1 MAEEKSEIFDEILT
15 TAEAAKYLKLSEQ
28 VVRKLD
34 IPKMREGQI
43 VRYRKKDLEAWVEAR
58 MQPVPEE
65 SAEA

>member
-28 VVRKLD
+28 VVRRLD
-34 IPKMREGQI
+34 IPKMRKGQI

-58 MQPVPEE
+58 MQTVPEE
-65 SAEA
+65 SPEA

>member
-65 SAEA
+65 SPEA

>member
-65 SAEA
+65 NPEA

>member
-15 TAEAAKYLKLSEQ
+15 PAEAAKYLKLSVQ

-43 VRYRKKDLEAWVEAR
+43 VRYRKKDVEAWVNAR
-58 MQPVPEE
+58 MQPKDDEGM
-65 SAEA
+65 EA

>member
-28 VVRKLD
+28 VVRRLD

-58 MQPVPEE
+58 MQLVPEE
-65 SAEA
+65 SPEA

>member
-28 VVRKLD
+28 VVRRLD

-65 SAEA
+65 NPEA